1 LPALKSASRAV
12 SPRNPLPVLTG
23 LKLAAQDGSLVVTG
37 TDLEIGI
44 ACTVPAQVEEPGSVV
59 LPAGVLVN
67 LVDKLP
73 LEEITVLAKNGLVT
87 FKYGSSTAVLN
98 GFSADEYPEVASE
111 ENKASFNVKSRDLC
125 DLLSRTIYAV
135 CDDTAKAILCGVY
148 FELTGGELILVG
160 TDTHRLSL
168 GTLTL
173 DGVMQEKAV
182 IVPKKAAEEV
192 IRLFRSTDNLAVV
205 MGDSQIVFASENITL
220 TSRLIG
226 GKYPNYRGV
235 LPKDF
240 VARARVKPS
249 SLINSLERA
258 SVLADNIPVML
269 QVKEGFIEISLENER
284 GSLRECVEAAVDGVL
299 KIYFSVDYLIDAV
312 KNVAADDRDVQ
323 IGFTGPLSPAM
334 VRAAGGRNVISII
347 MPRQVA
353 ENIQDKK
360 AS

>member
-1 LPALKSASRAV
+1 
-12 SPRNPLPVLTG
+12 
-23 LKLAAQDGSLVVTG
+23 
-37 TDLEIGI
+37 
-44 ACTVPAQVEEPGSVV
+44 
-59 LPAGVLVN
+59 
-67 LVDKLP
+67 
-73 LEEITVLAKNGLVT
+73 
-87 FKYGSSTAVLN
+87 
-98 GFSADEYPEVASE
+98 
-111 ENKASFNVKSRDLC
+111 
-125 DLLSRTIYAV
+125 
-135 CDDTAKAILCGVY
+135 
-148 FELTGGELILVG
+148 
-160 TDTHRLSL
+160 
-168 GTLTL
+168 
-173 DGVMQEKAV
+173 M
-182 IVPKKAAEEV
+182 
-192 IRLFRSTDNLAVV
+192 
-205 MGDSQIVFASENITL
+205 
-220 TSRLIG
+220 
-226 GKYPNYRGV
+226 
-235 LPKDF
+235 PKDF